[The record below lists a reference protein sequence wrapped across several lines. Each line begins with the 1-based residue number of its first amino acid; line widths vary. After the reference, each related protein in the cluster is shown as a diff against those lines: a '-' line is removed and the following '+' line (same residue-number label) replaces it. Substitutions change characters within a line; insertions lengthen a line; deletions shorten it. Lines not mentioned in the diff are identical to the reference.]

1 MPSTRCFP
9 TCGPLRSP
17 DNGRPSVPPRLVII
31 HMSKPVSKTDE
42 PSFEDAM
49 QRLDEIVAGMED
61 GQLSLEEMISSY
73 EDGVRLLKLCRQRID
88 GARRRVDLISADLE
102 GGKASLT
109 SFDDAADNDE
119 SAEDNVK
126 TRSAARRR
134 KTAEPEGGEI
144 RLF

>member
-1 MPSTRCFP
+1 
-9 TCGPLRSP
+9 
-17 DNGRPSVPPRLVII
+17 
-31 HMSKPVSKTDE
+31 MSKPIPQTDE

-49 QRLDEIVAGMED
+49 QRLDEIVSGMED

-73 EDGVRLLKLCRQRID
+73 EDGVRLLKLCRQRIE

-109 SFDDAADNDE
+109 PFDDASVNDE
-119 SAEDNVK
+119 SAEDTEK
-126 TRSAARRR
+126 LRSSPARRR
-134 KTAEPEGGEI
+134 KPAENEGGEI

>member
-1 MPSTRCFP
+1 
-9 TCGPLRSP
+9 
-17 DNGRPSVPPRLVII
+17 
-31 HMSKPVSKTDE
+31 MSKPSPKSEE

-49 QRLDEIVAGMED
+49 QRLDEIVGGMED

-109 SFDDAADNDE
+109 SFDDASDNDE
-119 SAEDNVK
+119 SAEDTEK
-126 TRSAARRR
+126 LRSPARRR
-134 KTAEPEGGEI
+134 KTAETEGGEI

>member
-1 MPSTRCFP
+1 
-9 TCGPLRSP
+9 
-17 DNGRPSVPPRLVII
+17 
-31 HMSKPVSKTDE
+31 MSKPSSKTDE

-73 EDGVRLLKLCRQRID
+73 EDGVRLLKLCRQRIE
-88 GARRRVDLISADLE
+88 GARRRVELISADLE

-109 SFDDAADNDE
+109 AFDEGADHDE
-119 SAEDNVK
+119 SAEDAEK
-126 TRSAARRR
+126 PRAPARRR
-134 KTAEPEGGEI
+134 KPAEPEGGEI

>member
-1 MPSTRCFP
+1 
-9 TCGPLRSP
+9 
-17 DNGRPSVPPRLVII
+17 
-31 HMSKPVSKTDE
+31 MSKPSTKSDE

-102 GGKASLT
+102 GGKAALT
-109 SFDDAADNDE
+109 PFDDAADHDE
-119 SAEDNVK
+119 SAEDTEK
-126 TRSAARRR
+126 LRSPARRR
-134 KTAEPEGGEI
+134 KPAEAEGGEI

>member
-1 MPSTRCFP
+1 
-9 TCGPLRSP
+9 
-17 DNGRPSVPPRLVII
+17 
-31 HMSKPVSKTDE
+31 MSKPISKTDE

-49 QRLDEIVAGMED
+49 QRLDDIVAGMEE

-102 GGKASLT
+102 GGKATLT
-109 SFDDAADNDE
+109 PFDDAADNDE
-119 SAEDNVK
+119 NAEDNEK
-126 TRSAARRR
+126 PRSPARRR
-134 KTAEPEGGEI
+134 KPAENEGGEI